1 MRFIHETNVHQGRW
15 TPSHLRMRGAGG
27 DFELLICMCSDALP
41 TQYI

>member
-1 MRFIHETNVHQGRW
+1 MRFIHETNVQQGRVF
-15 TPSHLRMRGAGG
+15 THLRMRGAGG